1 MEERDGDPSFDG
13 DASIGVVFP
22 LDCEA
27 LAEREERDASSAPP
41 PPFRPDP
48 LRYGERTR
56 TATVF
61 ASMPW
66 ASHALDMHVAAEAF
80 RGMREMHRARARA
93 AVGRAGAVRE
103 VRRRRVP

>member
-41 PPFRPDP
+41 PPISPRSSAIWREDKDSHGFR
-48 LRYGERTR
+48 E
-56 TATVF
+56 
-61 ASMPW
+61 
-66 ASHALDMHVAAEAF
+66 HALGVA
-80 RGMREMHRARARA
+80 R
-93 AVGRAGAVRE
+93 
-103 VRRRRVP
+103 P